1 MNLLQIKQKM
11 LEKAVSESYMADACG
26 VSKLY
31 LHNAVEGIIPMTNK
45 LLQKI
50 ENVFKTLDAGKLSA
64 DNVKKV
70 QEAKLLDWVTKLR
83 TRKVFVGTTFKE
95 IARVSGYNQDYV
107 YQIFSGKHNSQKAI
121 DKIMAALD
129 KIESNAFF
137 IENGEQEEQKS
148 DQPVV
153 TKEIT
158 DDVCVSD
165 NGETLVKAEKHFP
178 VGATVQVP
186 MSEVPTNTLLSG
198 VVGMAREY
206 IKIFGNTIQDME
218 FELDNKDVHFVVEIK
233 EKKDKQ

>member
-1 MNLLQIKQKM
+1 M

-26 VSKLY
+26 VSKVY

-50 ENVFKTLDAGKLSA
+50 ENVFKTLEAGKLASGNA
-64 DNVKKV
+64 KKVNEEKLSDNVK
-70 QEAKLLDWVTKLR
+70 KLR

-107 YQIFSGKHNSQKAI
+107 CQIFAGKHNSQKAI

-129 KIESNAFF
+129 KIEK
-137 IENGEQEEQKS
+137 GEQEEQKS

-153 TKEIT
+153 TKEIAE
-158 DDVCVSD
+158 DRYVFD

-186 MSEVPTNTLLSG
+186 MSEVPSNTLLSG
-198 VVGMAREY
+198 IVNTAREY
-206 IKIFGNTIQDME
+206 IKIFGNTIQDMA
-218 FELDNKDVHFVVEIK
+218 FELDNKEVHFVVEIK
-233 EKKDKQ
+233 EKDKQ

>member
-26 VSKLY
+26 VSKVY

-50 ENVFKTLDAGKLSA
+50 ENVFKTLEAGKLASGNA
-64 DNVKKV
+64 KKVNEEKLSDNVK
-70 QEAKLLDWVTKLR
+70 KLR

-107 YQIFSGKHNSQKAI
+107 CQIFAGKHNSQKAI

-129 KIESNAFF
+129 KIE
-137 IENGEQEEQKS
+137 NGEQEEQKS
-148 DQPVV
+148 DQPIV

-158 DDVCVSD
+158 EDGYVFDKA
-165 NGETLVKAEKHFP
+165 ETLVKAEKHFP

-186 MSEVPTNTLLSG
+186 MSEVPSNTLLSG

-206 IKIFGNTIQDME
+206 IKIFGNTIQDMA
-218 FELDNKDVHFVVEIK
+218 FELDNKEVHFLVEIK
-233 EKKDKQ
+233 DKEADND

>member
-31 LHNAVEGIIPMTNK
+31 LHQAVVGNISMTNK

-50 ENVFKTLDAGKLSA
+50 ENVFKTLEAGKLASENA
-64 DNVKKV
+64 RKVNEEKLSDDVKKIR
-70 QEAKLLDWVTKLR
+70 E
-83 TRKVFVGTTFKE
+83 RKEQIGTSFSK
-95 IARVSGYNQDYV
+95 IAEFAGYHPDYI
-107 YQIFSGKHNSQKAI
+107 YQIVSGKHVSKKAI
-121 DKIMAALD
+121 KKIMAVLD
-129 KIESNAFF
+129 KIE
-137 IENGEQEEQKS
+137 NGLVVEGDNMQKS

-158 DDVCVSD
+158 DGGYVSD

-178 VGATVQVP
+178 VGASVLVP
-186 MSEVPTNTLLSG
+186 LSEVPSNPLLSG
-198 VVGMAREY
+198 IVNTAREY

-218 FELDNKDVHFVVEIK
+218 FELDNKQIHFVVEIK
-233 EKKDKQ
+233 DKEAEQ

>member
-31 LHNAVEGIIPMTNK
+31 LHNAVEGKIPMTNK

-50 ENVFKTLDAGKLSA
+50 ENVFKTLEAGKLASGNA
-64 DNVKKV
+64 RKVNEEKLSDDVKKIR
-70 QEAKLLDWVTKLR
+70 E
-83 TRKVFVGTTFKE
+83 RKEQVGTSFSK
-95 IARVSGYNQDYV
+95 IAEFAGYHPDYI
-107 YQIFSGKHNSQKAI
+107 YQIVSGKHVSKKAI
-121 DKIMAALD
+121 NKIMAALD
-129 KIESNAFF
+129 K

-178 VGATVQVP
+178 VGASVQVP
-186 MSEVPTNTLLSG
+186 MEEVPSNPILSG
-198 VVGMAREY
+198 IINTASEY

-218 FELDNKDVHFVVEIK
+218 FELDNKEVHFVVEIK
-233 EKKDKQ
+233 DKEV

>member
-31 LHNAVEGIIPMTNK
+31 LHNAVEGKIPMTNK

-50 ENVFKTLDAGKLSA
+50 EHVFKTREAGKLASENA
-64 DNVKKV
+64 KKV
-70 QEAKLLDWVTKLR
+70 NEEKLSEDVKKLR
-83 TRKVFVGTTFKE
+83 TRKICVGATFKE
-95 IARVSGYNQDYV
+95 IAKVSGYNQDYV
-107 YQIFSGKHNSQKAI
+107 YQIFSGKHNSQNDI
-121 DKIMAALD
+121 DKIMEALD
-129 KIESNAFF
+129 KIE
-137 IENGEQEEQKS
+137 NGLVVDGNDMQKS

-158 DDVCVSD
+158 EDGCVSD

-178 VGATVQVP
+178 VGASVQVP
-186 MSEVPTNTLLSG
+186 MEEVPSNPLLDGIVNT
-198 VVGMAREY
+198 AREY

-218 FELDNKDVHFVVEIK
+218 FELDNKQVHFVVEIK
-233 EKKDKQ
+233 DKEV